1 MYVLEIQSTSV
12 KERVVIRTCFGR
24 ANSVMRPT
32 TSFDV
37 DGMCNGCLVS
47 HSFRLL
53 MSISAKG
60 RGQNRQGISQK
71 HTKDQL
77 HKVVLNGIARGST
90 ARGDSDLAIDRGQV
104 GVDGARADDQVFGH
118 LLIRQ
123 PLRHQ
128 AQYLHFGLIVCPSAH
143 AAAKAFSPSWA
154 WAAATDCSCSAR

>member
-1 MYVLEIQSTSV
+1 MLEIQSTSV

-37 DGMCNGCLVS
+37 DGMCNGCLVR

-71 HTKDQL
+71 QTNDQL

-90 ARGDSDLAIDRGQV
+90 ARGDADLAIDRGQV
-104 GVDGARADDQVFGH
+104 GVDRARTDHELFGH
-118 LLIRQ
+118 LGVGQSLG
-123 PLRHQ
+123 HQ
-128 AQYLHFGLIVCPSAH
+128 AQHLHFSGGQSCWIGGRGLRWWS
-143 AAAKAFSPSWA
+143 
-154 WAAATDCSCSAR
+154 